1 MEFILELLREERN
14 KRQAAEEEVK
24 LLRQMLEPL
33 QQKVMDRIIENRKAV
48 MKKCYEETEEETKG
62 KEVRN
67 SNPRRGR
74 IVCDCGCDDHLEE
87 NKATSS
93 GSNFDGYDE
102 LD

>member
-33 QQKVMDRIIENRKAV
+33 QQKVMDRIIENRKAG
-48 MKKCYEETEEETKG
+48 MRKSNEEPEEVTKR
-62 KEVRN
+62 KAQN
-67 SNPRRGR
+67 TQRRGR
-74 IVCDCGCDDHLEE
+74 IVCDCNCDDHVEE
-87 NKATSS
+87 HMMSS
-93 GSNFDGYDE
+93 GSSFEGYDE

>member
-1 MEFILELLREERN
+1 MKNEKWKTKNE
-14 KRQAAEEEVK
+14 KR
-24 LLRQMLEPL
+24 
-33 QQKVMDRIIENRKAV
+33 
-48 MKKCYEETEEETKG
+48 KKNETKRR
-62 KEVRN
+62 EARN

>member
-24 LLRQMLEPL
+24 LLRQMLEPF
-33 QQKVMDRIIENRKAV
+33 QQKAMERIIENRKAG
-48 MKKCYEETEEETKG
+48 MKKCNEETEEETKRR
-62 KEVRN
+62 EARN
-67 SNPRRGR
+67 TQRRGR